1 MNVKMT
7 LKPRGLRISIPRPIS
22 IAIVF
27 IFSLASSSCNKD
39 IPSTEVLPAVT
50 PANADATAGSWKMIV
65 LTGPTQ
71 VPVPSPA
78 PTNDPGYQSEL
89 ATIKSA
95 QANLTDAQKTAITY
109 WSSGGVLRWN
119 EIMRELAARSDLPPS
134 PNPDGSYPVPNP
146 ANPFANPQFP
156 FSNPPYAVRAYS
168 NVAVAQYEALKVA
181 WYYKFLYNRPSP
193 SKVGTSIQ
201 SLMPT
206 TGVPSYPSEDAVEA
220 AVNTVLLTLLFPTS
234 VDEINAK
241 AAEQQ
246 QAALLSG
253 RASPSDIAAGVALGN
268 AVAAIIATRAAS
280 DGMKAAAGTPAIW
293 QALADGATARGEIP
307 WISQDGPPR
316 PPQLPL
322 FGQVKAWMLTPTDI
336 LNERPGPPPSTSST
350 QMKTETA
357 EVLNTVNNLTRDQ
370 LATVYKWADG
380 ASTPTPSGHW
390 DAIAAPYI
398 SAASYS
404 EVRSARV
411 YALLNMAL
419 HDAGV
424 ACWDTK
430 YFYFNPRPSQLDP
443 NIKTQTSLPN
453 FPSYVSGH
461 SDFSAAGADVL
472 SYLFPSGATYFNAQA
487 QEAAMSR
494 LYGGI
499 HYRSDIT
506 VGLVQGQ
513 RIGEYTVRF
522 AKTDGAN

>member
-1 MNVKMT
+1 MT
-7 LKPRGLRISIPRPIS
+7 LKPSRLTRSISRSISITV
-22 IAIVF
+22 VF
-27 IFSLASSSCNKD
+27 ALALIGSSCNKD
-39 IPSTEVLPAVT
+39 IPSTEVLPAIT
-50 PANADATAGSWKMIV
+50 PANTDANAGSWKMII
-65 LTGPTQ
+65 LSGPTQ
-71 VPVPSPA
+71 IPVTAPA

-146 ANPFANPQFP
+146 ANPFANPQYP
-156 FSNPPYAVRAYS
+156 FSNPPYAARAYS
-168 NVAVAQYEALKVA
+168 YVSVAQYEALKAA
-181 WYYKFLYNRPSP
+181 WYYKFLYNRQSP
-193 SKVGTSIQ
+193 FKVDTSVQ

-206 TGVPSYPSEDAVEA
+206 TGIPSYPSEDAVEA
-220 AVNTVLLTLLFPTS
+220 GVNAALLTLLFPTS

-268 AVAAIIATRAAS
+268 AVAAVFAARAAS
-280 DGMKAAAGTPAIW
+280 DGMKAAGGNATIW
-293 QALADGATARGEIP
+293 QALADAATARGEIA

-316 PPQLPL
+316 PPMLPL
-322 FGQVKAWMLTPTDI
+322 FGQVKAWMMTPTDI
-336 LNERPGPPPSTSST
+336 VNERPGPPPSTSSA

-357 EVLNTVNNLTRDQ
+357 EVKSTVNNLTRDQ

-380 ASTPTPSGHW
+380 VSTVTPPGHW
-390 DAIAAPYI
+390 DAIAEPYV

-411 YALLNMAL
+411 FAMLNMAL
-419 HDAGV
+419 HDAAVG
-424 ACWDTK
+424 CWDAK

-443 NIKTQTSLPN
+443 EIKTQTGLPN

-472 SYLFPSGATYFNAQA
+472 SYLFPSGATYFESQK

-494 LYGGI
+494 LYAGI

-506 VGLVQGQ
+506 AGMDHGQ

>member
-1 MNVKMT
+1 MT
-7 LKPRGLRISIPRPIS
+7 SKSGPLRRSASVAIFFALMLIS
-22 IAIVF
+22 
-27 IFSLASSSCNKD
+27 FSCSKD
-39 IPSTEVLPAVT
+39 ITSTEVLPAVT
-50 PANADATAGSWKMIV
+50 PSNIDANAGSWKMIV
-65 LTGPTQ
+65 LSGPTQ
-71 VPVPSPA
+71 VPVTAPA
-78 PTNDPGYQSEL
+78 PTTDPSYLSEL

-95 QANLTDAQKTAITY
+95 QASITDAQKTAITY

-119 EIMRELAARSDLPPS
+119 EIMRELVARSDLPPS

-146 ANPFANPQFP
+146 ANPFANPQYP
-156 FSNPPYAVRAYS
+156 FSNPPYAARAYS
-168 NVAVAQYEALKVA
+168 YVAIAQFEALKAA
-181 WYYKFLYNRPSP
+181 WYYKFLYNRQSP
-193 SKVGTSIQ
+193 FKADSNIQ
-201 SLMPT
+201 SLLPT
-206 TGVPSYPSEDAVEA
+206 TGLPSYPSEDAVEA
-220 AVNTVLLTLLFPTS
+220 GVNAALLTLLFPTS
-234 VDEINAK
+234 ADEINAK

-246 QAALLSG
+246 QVALISG

-268 AVAAIIATRAAS
+268 AIAAVFAARAAT
-280 DGMKAAAGTPAIW
+280 DGMKAAGGNATIW
-293 QALADGATARGEIP
+293 QSLVDTTTARGEVA

-316 PPQLPL
+316 PPMLPL
-322 FGQVKAWMLTPTDI
+322 FGQVKAWMLSPTDI
-336 LNERPGPPPSTSST
+336 VNERAAPPPSTSSA

-357 EVLNTVNNLTRDQ
+357 EVKDTVNNLTRDQ

-380 ASTPTPSGHW
+380 VSTPTPSGHW
-390 DAIAAPYI
+390 DSIAAPYV

-404 EVRSARV
+404 EVRAARV

-419 HDAGV
+419 HDAAV

-443 NIKTQTSLPN
+443 DIKTQTGLPN

-461 SDFSAAGADVL
+461 SDFSASAADVL
-472 SYLFPSGATYFNAQA
+472 SYLFPSGATYFNGQA

-506 VGLVQGQ
+506 VGLAQGQ